1 MCAKNVCPREVLE
14 WNVCNRVQKWG
25 GCVCVC
31 VIESCVKLLWVKV
44 RVYVSACMC
53 VGVDDGVEQ
62 RRHVHNEDGEA
73 LGSHNNNMRVSGG

>member
-1 MCAKNVCPREVLE
+1 M
-14 WNVCNRVQKWG
+14 
-25 GCVCVC
+25 
-31 VIESCVKLLWVKV
+31 KLLWVKV

-73 LGSHNNNMRVSGG
+73 PGSHNNNMRVSGG